1 MEEHDG
7 ILRNGFRFPVSFFTF
22 WVKLVFVILQPTLLD
37 SLSKLV
43 AAESTWLLTLPYR
56 YKNWSES
63 IYSLHLSDFKKSFTQ
78 KIANLTAQKY

>member
-1 MEEHDG
+1 MEEHDK
-7 ILRNGFRFPVSFFTF
+7 ILRNGFRFPV
-22 WVKLVFVILQPTLLD
+22 KLVFAVLPTLLD

>member
-1 MEEHDG
+1 MEEHDK
-7 ILRNGFRFPVSFFTF
+7 ILRNGFRFPA
-22 WVKLVFVILQPTLLD
+22 KLVFAVLPTLLD

>member
-1 MEEHDG
+1 MEEHDK
-7 ILRNGFRFPVSFFTF
+7 ISRNGFRFPV
-22 WVKLVFVILQPTLLD
+22 KLVFAILPTLLD